1 MPEPDPNRIRAFEDA
16 ATFRDWLEANHVSE
30 PELWLKIYKKGSGR
44 KSINWN
50 EAVIEALCWGWIDGV
65 KKSLDAKAYLQ
76 RFTPRRQ
83 GSNWSKRNREHVE
96 RLIDEGRM
104 QESGM
109 KHVSA
114 AQSDGRWD
122 AAYAPSSEMTIP
134 ADFLAALEERPGA
147 KAFYETLNRQHLFV
161 IYYRLQS
168 AKKTETRQRRFEK
181 LLAMLESGEKPS

>member
-1 MPEPDPNRIRAFEDA
+1 MPEPDPDRMHAFEDA
-16 ATFRDWLEANHVSE
+16 AAFRNWLETNHVSE
-30 PELWLKIYKKGSGR
+30 PELWMKIYKKGSGL

-65 KKSLDAKAYLQ
+65 KKSLDAQAYLQ
-76 RFTPRRQ
+76 RFTPRRP

-109 KHVSA
+109 KHVNA

-122 AAYAPSSEMTIP
+122 AAYAPSSEMVIP
-134 ADFLAALEERPGA
+134 ADFLAALGERPGA
-147 KAFYETLNRQHLFV
+147 KACYETLSRQHLFV
-161 IYYRLQS
+161 ICYRLQT
-168 AKKTETRQRRFEK
+168 AKKPETRQRRFEK
-181 LLAMLESGEKPS
+181 LLAMLENGEKPV